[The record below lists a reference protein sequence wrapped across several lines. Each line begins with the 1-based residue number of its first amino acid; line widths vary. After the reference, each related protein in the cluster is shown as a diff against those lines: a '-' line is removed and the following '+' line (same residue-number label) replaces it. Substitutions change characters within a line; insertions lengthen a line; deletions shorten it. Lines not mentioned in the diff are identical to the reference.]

1 MKKWIGWCLWVV
13 VGLPLQG
20 AHISLRN
27 FRELNAALETITEIK
42 ASSAV
47 IDPVFRKVRTL
58 LPVHGEVSELS
69 SPMLLGLMELS
80 GAYCK
85 EMVTTQSQTSPS
97 LRRYFSNVDFL
108 KGMKQFGPA
117 LRAETTEELAEAF
130 WMRKATDL
138 ESKVLLA
145 NTDMIANSFSAG
157 GPARDT
163 QRLLFLLCV
172 QMATSLAFITY

>member
-1 MKKWIGWCLWVV
+1 MKKWIAWSLLVV

-42 ASSAV
+42 ASSAA

-58 LPVHGEVSELS
+58 LPVNGEVSELS

-85 EMVTTQSQTSPS
+85 EMVTTQSQTSPG

-108 KGMKQFGPA
+108 KGVKQFGPA
-117 LRAETTEELAEAF
+117 LRSETTEELTDAF
-130 WMRKATDL
+130 WMRKATIPEL
-138 ESKVLLA
+138 NLVLDNL
-145 NTDMIANSFSAG
+145 DRIAGSFQAG
-157 GPARDT
+157 GPAGDT
-163 QRLLFLLCV
+163 GRLLFLLCV